1 MLDPNFLCSG
11 VIIFNVLRLANILHW
26 VYISNINQPPLQ
38 TRLPISSLSHADPH
52 SGPSAS
58 ARCPGSDTEERLS
71 SATKCTKGEI
81 GKRCHS
87 TRKHSSQGLQ
97 MLSSGT
103 VDMYSGTVDMSSG
116 TYIVLFL
123 ARLYDN
129 SARIRYGSE
138 SVTHVPTNVCTDT

>member
-1 MLDPNFLCSG
+1 
-11 VIIFNVLRLANILHW
+11 
-26 VYISNINQPPLQ
+26 
-38 TRLPISSLSHADPH
+38 
-52 SGPSAS
+52 
-58 ARCPGSDTEERLS
+58 
-71 SATKCTKGEI
+71 
-81 GKRCHS
+81 
-87 TRKHSSQGLQ
+87 

-138 SVTHVPTNVCTDT
+138 SVTHVPTYVCTDT

>member
-38 TRLPISSLSHADPH
+38 TRLPISSLSYADPH

-58 ARCPGSDTEERLS
+58 AHCPGSDTEERLS
-71 SATKCTKGEI
+71 SGTKCTKGEI

-103 VDMYSGTVDMSSG
+103 VDMYSGTVDMSIG

-123 ARLYDN
+123 ARLYD
-129 SARIRYGSE
+129 
-138 SVTHVPTNVCTDT
+138 